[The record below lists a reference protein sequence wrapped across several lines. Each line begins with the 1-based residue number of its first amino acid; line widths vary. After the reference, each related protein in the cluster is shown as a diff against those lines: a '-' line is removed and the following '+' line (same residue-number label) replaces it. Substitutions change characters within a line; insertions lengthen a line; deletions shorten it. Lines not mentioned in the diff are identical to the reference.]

1 MKCADEAIIKKAVK
15 TAIQKRFPFYAYSLP
30 GSTKVQMGVALE
42 HEPFEK
48 YDGRTSGFIMVPY
61 RTGNS
66 RPLFIRNDLTIQS
79 EKELQELSDTPSRD
93 EKAEP
98 RPNSITTS
106 EEYRKG
112 AEYLLQKIKSGE
124 IKKAVY
130 SRTVEYKSKAIE
142 SAPDWFATINRT
154 YPSAFSFIVSVPGV
168 TTWMGATPELL
179 LEYRNE
185 EARTMALAATKPN
198 SEARTWSKKE
208 EEEQHLVTE
217 YIKEQFVK
225 AGIDPEILPRE
236 EYPAGAV
243 THLCNKISA
252 KKVPPAKAAE
262 LLKMLH
268 PTPAVCGV
276 PAKKAAQIIEAA
288 ENRERR
294 YYSGYLGPVE
304 NSESFSL
311 FVNLRSMELF
321 SESAQLY
328 AGGGY
333 TADSDIQ
340 SEWQETEHKTKT
352 LLSCI
357 DKKDEYYNR

>member
-1 MKCADEAIIKKAVK
+1 MECANEAIIKKAVK
-15 TAIQKRFPFYAYSLP
+15 LAIQKKLSFYAYSLP
-30 GSTKVQMGVALE
+30 GTTKIQMGVALE
-42 HEPFEK
+42 HK
-48 YDGRTSGFIMVPY
+48 LSNNYDGRTSGFIIVPY
-61 RTGNS
+61 KTGNNK
-66 RPLFIRNDLTIQS
+66 PLFIKNELTIHS
-79 EKELQELSDTPSRD
+79 EKELHKLSDTPSGY
-93 EKAEP
+93 EKTEP
-98 RPNSITTS
+98 QPNNITTI

-112 AEYLLQKIKSGE
+112 ADYLLQKIKCGE

-130 SRTVEYKSKAIE
+130 SRTVQYKSRAMD

-154 YPSAFSFIVSVPGV
+154 YPSAFCFIISVPGE
-168 TTWMGATPELL
+168 TTWMGATPELF

-185 EARTMALAATKPN
+185 EVRTMALAATKLN
-198 SEARTWSKKE
+198 TEARNWSKKE

-217 YIKEQFVK
+217 YIKEQFIK
-225 AGIDPEILPRE
+225 AGIEPEILPRE
-236 EYPAGAV
+236 EYPAGAI

-252 KKVPPAKAAE
+252 KKIPPAKAAE

-288 ENRERR
+288 ENRDRR